1 MRLLLIV
8 TMLVDGAV
16 ALTISMS
23 AAGRPQFPE
32 GAFDPGSAAER
43 GDSRTWAVARMQP
56 AVRDAA
62 LTDWSNAAAAVAA
75 APSGELDDLLSTFD
89 FDTSTD
95 DEVIACEKAVFR
107 SLRREAGE
115 LTASWLTA
123 SLAQSCVLK
132 HESLPD
138 AMAAML
144 SSKVHEPLP
153 GAFAYSTVGG
163 TRAEQATAEEALRST
178 MARVLSEADVRR
190 AVVSDLVKVLVVD
203 PAADGLLQPM
213 LFFKGFHALSTYRVA
228 HSLWQQGSAASKG
241 AALMLQSRASEL
253 FGVDIHPAAT
263 IGNGV
268 MLDHANGVVIGS
280 TVIMGS
286 DVYMLHGVTLGATGK
301 PTYGAKRHP
310 TIGSSVIL
318 GAGSTVL
325 GDITV
330 ADGCTVGASAIVTK
344 DVPAAMTVVGV
355 NKLVERPAPPPEPKA
370 DEQTDEQ
377 PKGKK
382 VEPKI
387 QGPPDEDDEYT
398 WMYGGGI

>member
-1 MRLLLIV
+1 
-8 TMLVDGAV
+8 
-16 ALTISMS
+16 
-23 AAGRPQFPE
+23 
-32 GAFDPGSAAER
+32 
-43 GDSRTWAVARMQP
+43 MQP

-190 AVVSDLVKVLVVD
+190 AVVSDLVKVSRD
-203 PAADGLLQPM
+203 S
-213 LFFKGFHALSTYRVA
+213 HARRLACAPREKHT
-228 HSLWQQGSAASKG
+228 
-241 AALMLQSRASEL
+241 ALRASQC
-253 FGVDIHPAAT
+253 IACSPPADA
-263 IGNGV
+263 
-268 MLDHANGVVIGS
+268 
-280 TVIMGS
+280 
-286 DVYMLHGVTLGATGK
+286 VT
-301 PTYGAKRHP
+301 
-310 TIGSSVIL
+310 
-318 GAGSTVL
+318 
-325 GDITV
+325 
-330 ADGCTVGASAIVTK
+330 
-344 DVPAAMTVVGV
+344 
-355 NKLVERPAPPPEPKA
+355 
-370 DEQTDEQ
+370 
-377 PKGKK
+377 
-382 VEPKI
+382 
-387 QGPPDEDDEYT
+387 
-398 WMYGGGI
+398 